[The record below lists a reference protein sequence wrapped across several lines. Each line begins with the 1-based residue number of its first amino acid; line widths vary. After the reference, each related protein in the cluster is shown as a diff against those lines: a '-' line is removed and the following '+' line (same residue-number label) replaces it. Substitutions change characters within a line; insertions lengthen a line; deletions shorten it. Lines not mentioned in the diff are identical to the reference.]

1 MATSNEVEQYYS
13 TAELAEQLGV
23 KPATLAQWRHRG
35 KAPQATRLNGV
46 VRYSASAVNE
56 WIAAQNAAQNGAQD
70 AAGERA
76 GELVAAGALS

>member
-1 MATSNEVEQYYS
+1 MAQEAVERYYS
-13 TAELAEQLGV
+13 TKELAEQLGINEN
-23 KPATLAQWRHRG
+23 TLHVWRSRG

-56 WIAAQNAAQNGAQD
+56 WIAAQNGAQD
-70 AAGERA
+70 TAGERA